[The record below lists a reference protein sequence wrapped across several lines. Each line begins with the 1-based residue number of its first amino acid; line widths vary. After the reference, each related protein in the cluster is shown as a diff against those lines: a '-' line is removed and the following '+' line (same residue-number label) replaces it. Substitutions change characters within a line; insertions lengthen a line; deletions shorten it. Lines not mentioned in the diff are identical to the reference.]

1 MAARVREQR
10 TYDAPLEQVAA
21 MLADPAFREEVLS
34 RQRVERGSVS
44 VEEGGLRIEQVMST
58 RGLPPAAAGFVGA
71 EIVLVRVERWQDVA
85 RRDVHV
91 TIQGQPAELKGQAL
105 LADVSAGTR
114 ETVDLDVRVRIP
126 LIGGKV
132 EGLVAN
138 LVAHALRI
146 EHETGQA
153 WLRG

>member
-71 EIVLVRVERWQDVA
+71 EIVLVRVERWQNVA

-91 TIQGQPAELKGQAL
+91 TIQG
-105 LADVSAGTR
+105 
-114 ETVDLDVRVRIP
+114 
-126 LIGGKV
+126 
-132 EGLVAN
+132 
-138 LVAHALRI
+138 
-146 EHETGQA
+146 
-153 WLRG
+153 